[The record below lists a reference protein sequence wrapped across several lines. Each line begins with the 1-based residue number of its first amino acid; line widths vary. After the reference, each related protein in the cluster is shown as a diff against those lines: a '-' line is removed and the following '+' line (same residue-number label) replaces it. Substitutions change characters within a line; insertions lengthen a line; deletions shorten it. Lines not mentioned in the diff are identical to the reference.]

1 MRLRNNPEALDYLL
15 SQEGLVYINPTD
27 VKGKWHEIFGNDNPI
42 FIEIGMGK
50 GDFILENAK
59 RYPDKNFIGIEKYST
74 VLTIAVKK
82 AKNDEIPSN
91 LRYLKEDA
99 VRLNEVFDDEEIDGI
114 FLNFSDPWPKKRHTK
129 RRLTYKSFLDVY
141 KKLIKDQG
149 HLVFQTDNRG
159 LFEYSLSSFANY
171 GLTFEDICLD
181 LHHSEGYDDN
191 IQTEYEEDGTML
203 KQMFKNHSEKKA
215 VNRIEKNFDKEKD
228 SSERY
233 LIVSDNYSLLKD
245 LQLIEKISLEQKQSL
260 YSVGI
265 PAAFAIFLF
274 DLVTIVINRL
284 TLISQVI
291 FPKSK

>member
-1 MRLRNNPEALDYLL
+1 
-15 SQEGLVYINPTD
+15 
-27 VKGKWHEIFGNDNPI
+27 
-42 FIEIGMGK
+42 MGK

-149 HLVFQTDNRG
+149 HLVFKTDNRG

-191 IQTEYEEDGTML
+191 IQTEYERKFSPRGPIYRAD
-203 KQMFKNHSEKKA
+203 
-215 VNRIEKNFDKEKD
+215 VVVDKEKI
-228 SSERY
+228 R
-233 LIVSDNYSLLKD
+233 
-245 LQLIEKISLEQKQSL
+245 
-260 YSVGI
+260 G
-265 PAAFAIFLF
+265 
-274 DLVTIVINRL
+274 
-284 TLISQVI
+284 
-291 FPKSK
+291 

>member
-59 RYPDKNFIGIEKYST
+59 RYPEKNFIGIEKYST

-149 HLVFQTDNRG
+149 HLVFKTDNRG

-191 IQTEYEEDGTML
+191 IQTEYERKFSPRGPIYRAD
-203 KQMFKNHSEKKA
+203 
-215 VNRIEKNFDKEKD
+215 VVVDKEK
-228 SSERY
+228 
-233 LIVSDNYSLLKD
+233 IH
-245 LQLIEKISLEQKQSL
+245 
-260 YSVGI
+260 G
-265 PAAFAIFLF
+265 
-274 DLVTIVINRL
+274 
-284 TLISQVI
+284 
-291 FPKSK
+291 